1 MQAFAG
7 ITHIQWLKDKDSGK
21 FYGSTFVE
29 MVRSAPLPLR
39 LFLPSWAFPPRP
51 GLSHVGLCQ
60 PPLY

>member
-29 MVRSAPLPLR
+29 MVRSAPFPLR
-39 LFLPSWAFPPRP
+39 LFLPSWAFP
-51 GLSHVGLCQ
+51 LS
-60 PPLY
+60 PFPLSSFPLGPFAA

>member
-39 LFLPSWAFPPRP
+39 LFLPSWAFPLGPFAA
-51 GLSHVGLCQ
+51 
-60 PPLY
+60 

>member
-39 LFLPSWAFPPRP
+39 LFLPSCFPHLA
-51 GLSHVGLCQ
+51 LSHLASSRSA
-60 PPLY
+60 PFPA